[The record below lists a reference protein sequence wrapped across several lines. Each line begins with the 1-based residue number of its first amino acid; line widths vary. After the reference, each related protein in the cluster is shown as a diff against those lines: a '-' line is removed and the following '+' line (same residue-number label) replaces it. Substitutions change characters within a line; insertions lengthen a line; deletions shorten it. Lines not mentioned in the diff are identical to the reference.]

1 MEYSEKVMEHFTN
14 PHNVGKLDDA
24 DGVGE
29 VGNAKCGDIMKMY
42 LKIENDIITDV
53 KFNTYGCA
61 SAIATSSIAT
71 DMIKGQPL
79 SEALKLTNK
88 AVVEALD
95 GLPAVKIHCSVLAE
109 QAIKAAVKDYYDKN
123 GIEYNKADTDYYKHI
138 YSVKHFAF
146 FKVFEKE
153 QFFYTKEYC
162 KVKSPYNKG
171 PRCTVPEASK
181 HPYCENIKEP
191 ARL

>member
-1 MEYSEKVMEHFTN
+1 MEYSEKVMEHFVN

-24 DGVGE
+24 DGIGE

-123 GIEYNKADTDYYKHI
+123 GIEYNKAD
-138 YSVKHFAF
+138 
-146 FKVFEKE
+146 FEFE
-153 QFFYTKEYC
+153 E
-162 KVKSPYNKG
+162 
-171 PRCTVPEASK
+171 
-181 HPYCENIKEP
+181 HHH
-191 ARL
+191 